1 MNNADFKK
9 FITPFLDEMI
19 VKLGGLDRVRDMHK
33 QMPENIIHFVAGGM
47 YGLVAK
53 GSFAVIPRWRDG
65 VTATIANYVKSRDD
79 LRDHVTLNQEEIRR
93 TLDLVRLHLETE
105 SASS

>member
-1 MNNADFKK
+1 MNSADFKK

-19 VKLGGLDRVRDMHK
+19 VKLGGLDHVRDMYK

-53 GSFAVIPRWRDG
+53 GSFAVVPQWRDSVSPYLG
-65 VTATIANYVKSRDD
+65 QDI
-79 LRDHVTLNQEEIRR
+79 RDHVILNQEEIRR
-93 TLDLVRLHLETE
+93 TLDLVRLRLETE